1 MTRGVFAALAALA
14 ACLPLFA
21 ADLQPPPVAA
31 RQAHKLEIH
40 GDTLADDYLWQLGV
54 EKP

>member
-1 MTRGVFAALAALA
+1 LRFGADAAATAAGGR
-14 ACLPLFA
+14 FA